1 MVKRGGAGSP
11 LARGLPQGAG
21 FQPRRG
27 VRRRTVAVV
36 LAVALVVAGVVG
48 GVWWRVWVEDPLE
61 AQLAGLAGDPAAA
74 LDYLAPTTSTTGTG
88 GSDSDGDDDD
98 FSDGWVPSGE
108 ARTRWDQ
115 LTGRRWGTK
124 GITALTQALAA
135 ASSLRTDT
143 GQDGQRAT
151 WATAQGI
158 ILLANHTSRLTDQ
171 AKASTGVILGNC
183 PTELIALA
191 QRLPITATG
200 PDNYYEAFPI
210 TTAGTNE
217 QDLTTATAHLLY
229 EVADSTGAAYEIA
242 RATTAYTAAQASQY
256 MNTHGAS
263 TDTLADFYA
272 RNADALNLLTLLGET
287 TDAANAGAAASTDQ
301 LTITTNTNGQHT
313 ITHTPTTTPQP
324 NPTIPTGTPGLPAP
338 AYTNAFNAGL
348 INNPPDP
355 NTTTW
360 YTTDT
365 NGAHHITLKTND
377 QVIDFNAWVSA
388 MSGNTPEAT
397 NKLNAVSLSRG
408 TRMWSSIDE
417 FKDAYGGDEW

>member
-1 MVKRGGAGSP
+1 M
-11 LARGLPQGAG
+11 LIL
-21 FQPRRG
+21 
-27 VRRRTVAVV
+27 
-36 LAVALVVAGVVG
+36 ALVVAGVAG

-61 AQLAGLAGDPAAA
+61 AQLAELANDPAAA
-74 LDYLAPTTSTTGTG
+74 LNYLAPTDTDNAPTDGNNG
-88 GSDSDGDDDD
+88 NDNDGDDDD
-98 FSDGWVPSGE
+98 FSDGWVPSDE

-115 LTGRRWGTK
+115 LTGRHWGTK

-143 GQDGQRAT
+143 GEDGQRAT
-151 WATAQGI
+151 WVTAQGI
-158 ILLANHTSRLTDQ
+158 ILLANHTNRLTDQ
-171 AKASTGVILGNC
+171 AKANTGVILGNC

-191 QRLPITATG
+191 QRFPITSTG

-210 TTAGTNE
+210 TTAGTDE
-217 QDLTTATAHLLY
+217 QTLTTATAHLLY
-229 EVADSTGAAYEIA
+229 EVADSTEAAYEIA
-242 RATTAYTAAQASQY
+242 RATTAYTAARASQY
-256 MNTHGAS
+256 MNTHGTS

-272 RNADALNLLTLLGET
+272 RNTDALNLLTLLGGT
-287 TDAANAGAAASTDQ
+287 TDITDAANAGAAASTDL

-338 AYTNAFNAGL
+338 IYTNAFNAGL

-365 NGAHHITLKTND
+365 NGAHHVILETNE
-377 QVIDFNAWVSA
+377 QQRNFYTWVTDG
-388 MSGNTPEAT
+388 SGNSPDVADILDQNGINGNPERWRT
-397 NKLNAVSLSRG
+397 
-408 TRMWSSIDE
+408 TDD
-417 FKDAYGGDEW
+417 FKDAYGGEEW

>member
-1 MVKRGGAGSP
+1 M
-11 LARGLPQGAG
+11 
-21 FQPRRG
+21 
-27 VRRRTVAVV
+27 AVV
-36 LAVALVVAGVVG
+36 LVVVLVVVGVAG

-74 LDYLAPTTSTTGTG
+74 LDYLVPTTSTTGTG
-88 GSDSDGDDDD
+88 GSDANDNDGADEANDSSDGDDDD
-98 FSDGWVPSGE
+98 FSGGWVPSGE

-158 ILLANHTSRLTDQ
+158 ILLANHTSHLTDQ
-171 AKASTGVILGNC
+171 AKANTGVILGNC

-200 PDNYYEAFPI
+200 PDNYYKAFPI

-272 RNADALNLLTLLGET
+272 RNADALNLLTLLADT
-287 TDAANAGAAASTDQ
+287 TDTGIIDAANAGAAASTDQ

-338 AYTNAFNAGL
+338 IYTNAFNAGL

-365 NGAHHITLKTND
+365 NGAHHITLKTTD
-377 QVIDFNAWVSA
+377 QLKDFYEWIYEGA
-388 MSGNTPEAT
+388 GNSLDVKHVMNRIGINGNPERWRT
-397 NKLNAVSLSRG
+397 TDG
-408 TRMWSSIDE
+408 
-417 FKDAYGGDEW
+417 FKEYYGGDDW